1 MANHEPILTSDT
13 LTSLTQNL
21 TKQRASVAHWRKETW
36 RLTKLLQPAQCLDA
50 TSETIYDPDVA
61 KVARIG
67 LLKTTQR
74 KAVVSTDGKDEA
86 ARREDA
92 IKKTL
97 SGAPLVTPV
106 SIQQELDAAKLQWT
120 AAEDACEYLEKE
132 IRKEKTALAIAYSAK
147 LKPKADALVKSFCQ
161 KQLEAL
167 SVWKEI
173 YEMKQ
178 FLIDNEIGLHG
189 MLLNLPSFLGAP
201 SDPYSDMSEFFR
213 NAKVAGFISAV
224 PVGMRLS

>member
-1 MANHEPILTSDT
+1 MSNEPVIASVT
-13 LTSLTQNL
+13 LTSIKENL
-21 TKQRASVAHWRKETW
+21 TKQRASVAHWRGEAW
-36 RLTKLLQPAQCLDA
+36 RLTSLLQPAQCYA
-50 TSETIYDPDVA
+50 ETSETIWDADVA

-67 LLKTTQR
+67 LLKTTQK
-74 KAVVSTDGKDEA
+74 KAVVSTTDQDEA

-147 LKPKADALVKSFCQ
+147 IKPKADALIKGFCQ
-161 KQLEAL
+161 KQLEAHA
-167 SVWKEI
+167 VWKEV

-178 FLIDNEIGLHG
+178 FLIDNEIGLRG
-189 MLLNLPSFLGAP
+189 MLLNLPLFLGAP
-201 SDPYSDMSEFFR
+201 NDPCSDAAEFFR
-213 NAKVAGFISAV
+213 AAKNDGHISAV
-224 PVGMRLS
+224 PVGMRL